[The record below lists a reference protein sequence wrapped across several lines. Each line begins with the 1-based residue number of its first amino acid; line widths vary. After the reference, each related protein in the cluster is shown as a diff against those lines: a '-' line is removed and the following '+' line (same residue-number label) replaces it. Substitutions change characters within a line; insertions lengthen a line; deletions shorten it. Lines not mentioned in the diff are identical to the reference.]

1 REAAEYGEEEAAE
14 YGEEEAAE
22 YGEEEAAEYGEEEA
36 AEYGEEEAA
45 EYGEEEAAEYGEEEA
60 AEYGE
65 EEAAEYG
72 EEEGEYEGEYGE
84 EEAAE
89 YGEEGEYEEEEGEY
103 GEEEAAEY
111 GEEAEYEEEE
121 AVEYEEEEAEEYAI
135 EAAPIAGPDGDGAT
149 PVSPVQQAPLVVR
162 FNYSEKKRIVMSQL
176 NSVLD
181 NRAEQMRQL
190 QCDEESLSGLTRAV
204 HRINRAR
211 LCHVGCKPV
220 TCRDEYCM
228 AAQRLAQRFANY
240 EAQYG
245 FNSRLQTEL
254 QSYSAV
260 LMLDNEY
267 EQPMLILD
275 EEEDGDETVGL
286 VASRIE
292 FEDFDQ
298 LPVESVNMW
307 YQIETPIEFLVASQD
322 DEQRK
327 CAFHYMQLLD
337 CASKRV
343 GWSAVHVGPDTSS
356 GVAYAVAV
364 FDHMIM
370 NVADPLAA
378 VPRKVDSTTFE

>member
-1 REAAEYGEEEAAE
+1 EEEAAEYEEEAAEEKRKPLNTEKRKPLNTEEEAAEGEEEAAE

-65 EEAAEYG
+65 
-72 EEEGEYEGEYGE
+72 
-84 EEAAE
+84 
-89 YGEEGEYEEEEGEY
+89 EEGEYEEEEGEY

-356 GVAYAVAV
+356 GVAYARGRV
-364 FDHMIM
+364 
-370 NVADPLAA
+370 
-378 VPRKVDSTTFE
+378 